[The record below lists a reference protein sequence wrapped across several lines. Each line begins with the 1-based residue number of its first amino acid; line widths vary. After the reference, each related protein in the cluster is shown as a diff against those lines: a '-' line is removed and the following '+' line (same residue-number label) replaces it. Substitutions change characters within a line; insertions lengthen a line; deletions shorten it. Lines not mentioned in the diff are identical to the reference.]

1 MRVTPDVSSKAVL
14 IVGSQKGPTVWNGST
29 VPAGDAVAP
38 GETLGQAAVLNK
50 YTRVNLPFVPERHDT
65 MRLRIKGTGQIA
77 VRSIAFS
84 MAESRGNRVAGGE
97 PKR

>member
-1 MRVTPDVSSKAVL
+1 MRAEL
-14 IVGSQKGPTVWNGST
+14 
-29 VPAGDAVAP
+29 GDAGP
-38 GETLGQAAVLNK
+38 GQPFCNK

>member
-1 MRVTPDVSSKAVL
+1 M
-14 IVGSQKGPTVWNGST
+14 
-29 VPAGDAVAP
+29 
-38 GETLGQAAVLNK
+38 NK